1 MGGWPDG
8 RPRRRAGF
16 GAAGGVILAFAAL
29 VLAGATAAQPLP
41 DCPAPRLTVAQA
53 DRGLLV
59 IRLEAPCAPYAPVTL
74 TLGPLSV
81 AEETGIDGSLS
92 AALPPV
98 AGAVELVAQVG
109 ETRVSAPLPERTET
123 PFGAVIWPG
132 SGAWGALSGGTAP
145 LRLGFPRPGTAPVD
159 LVLAGGDLRIEAPVT
174 DALCGR
180 RLEALLLTEA
190 GPDPVPLAL
199 VLPDCAAVGQR
210 VSIPLPR

>member
-1 MGGWPDG
+1 MGGWPEG
-8 RPRRRAGF
+8 RPRRPAGS
-16 GAAGGVILAFAAL
+16 GAAGGVILAVAAS
-29 VLAGATAAQPLP
+29 VLAGAVAAQTFP

-53 DRGLLV
+53 ERGLLV

-81 AEETGIDGSLS
+81 DEETGIDGSLS

-98 AGAVELVAQVG
+98 AGAGELVAQVG
-109 ETRVSAPLPERTET
+109 ETRVSAPLPERTAA
-123 PFGAVIWPG
+123 PFGAIIWPG
-132 SGAWGALSGGTAP
+132 SGAWGALSGGAAP

-180 RLEALLLTEA
+180 RVEALLLTD
-190 GPDPVPLAL
+190 GRPDPVPLTL